1 MVQAADYRERSS
13 LLGRALTSRR
23 LDSFLVTNPIN
34 VSYLSGFRGYDALIL
49 ATSKRKFF
57 ITDSRYI
64 EEAKDTLRGF
74 DVILVKGSTYG
85 TVKTL
90 VSKARLKRIGFESM
104 NLPYEVAA
112 RLKGLVRPS
121 RFVPIKGLIEQ
132 FRAIKDEVE
141 VRAIKDSIRL
151 AKIVL
156 NKIAGLTKPG
166 ITEKRLSETAALEF
180 IKRGAKAAFD
190 PIVASGENSS
200 KPHAIASD
208 ATIEKN
214 SFTMIDI
221 GCSLNGYNSDM
232 TRMVVS
238 GTVKDKFKKIYNIV
252 RTAQETAI
260 KKIRSGVM
268 ARTVDMAA
276 RGYIRSR
283 GFGKY
288 FGHSLGHGVG
298 MEAHEDPAV
307 SSLSEGSLRSG
318 MVITVEPAI
327 YIPKFGGARIED
339 MVLVTDTGCE
349 ILTR

>member
-1 MVQAADYRERSS
+1 MGKAVDYRERSD
-13 LLGRALTSRR
+13 LLDGALTSRR
-23 LDSFLVTNPIN
+23 LDSFLVTNPTN
-34 VSYLSGFRGYDALIL
+34 VSYLSGFRGHDSLIL
-49 ATSKRKFF
+49 ATPKRKFF

-64 EEAKDTLRGF
+64 EEAEDTLRGL
-74 DVILVKGSTYG
+74 DIILVKGSTYE
-85 TVKTL
+85 TLKTL
-90 VSKARLKRIGFESM
+90 IGKARLKRIGFESM
-104 NLPYEVAA
+104 DLPYEMAA
-112 RLKGLVRPS
+112 RLKGLTRAAQ
-121 RFVPIKGLIEQ
+121 FVPVKGLVEQ
-132 FRAIKDEVE
+132 FRAIKDEAE

-180 IKRGAKAAFD
+180 IKRGARTAFD

-200 KPHAIASD
+200 KPHAIPRD
-208 ATIEKN
+208 AAIEKN

-221 GCSLNGYNSDM
+221 GCSLNGYNSDI
-232 TRMVVS
+232 TRMVIS
-238 GTVKDKFKKIYNIV
+238 GRVKDKFKKIYNIV
-252 RTAQETAI
+252 RRAQGIAI
-260 KKIRSGVM
+260 EKIRSGVM

-276 RGYIRSR
+276 RGYIQSR

-298 MEAHEDPAV
+298 MEVHEEPTV
-307 SSLSEGSLRSG
+307 SAMSEGFLRSG

-327 YIPKFGGARIED
+327 YIPKFGGVRIED
-339 MVLVTDTGCE
+339 MVLVTDKGCE